1 MFDIPMIN
9 IKMIY
14 GQTVRHSTRP
24 SLKIKFSGCQN
35 KSQTKGQGEGQG
47 HSQKNQGQRQS
58 QNKVKL
64 KLRSRSSLNE
74 SQNGC

>member
-1 MFDIPMIN
+1 MLDIPMIN
-9 IKMIY
+9 IKMICS
-14 GQTVRHSTRP
+14 QTVRHSTRP

-35 KSQTKGQGEGQG
+35 KSHTKGQGEGQG
-47 HSQKNQGQRQS
+47 CCQKNQGQRQN
-58 QNKVKL
+58 QRKVKL